1 MPTVK
6 LNISLDAE
14 VAQTLRRRAEE
25 LRKPAS
31 HYLADLIREDA
42 RRQQDELAAEGYRLL
57 SDDTASFAAAAWPL
71 AVEVWSEWEGKG
83 PDRSGPAGRTDRVTD
98 SGEHAPGGGG
108 AALRAGFVMARW

>member
-83 PDRSGPAGRTDRVTD
+83 PDAQ
-98 SGEHAPGGGG
+98 PGVVVPEENGD
-108 AALRAGFVMARW
+108 AQKAQTEQR

>member
-71 AVEVWSEWEGKG
+71 AAEAWSESERKG
-83 PDRSGPAGRTDRVTD
+83 PDAQ
-98 SGEHAPGGGG
+98 PGVVVPEENGD
-108 AALRAGFVMARW
+108 AQKAQTEQR